1 MLNGLWS
8 TARSLLRGRAAAAA
22 GWTVTTALATGALA
36 LTGTHHTTPTDQP
49 RMHAGSAWLPSNKT
63 GQLALLDGTTGEIT
77 AQIKVAPE
85 GHNLTAVQDGTNAY
99 AIDTTQGTIRR
110 INGNTLTTTPGPTDT
125 TPPATPIPAAT
136 TGLRAYPT
144 PTTLYTIDTEH
155 GILARA
161 DPRTLTRQG
170 NLQPLAADTTPQTTT
185 LTTQGTLY
193 VLDPK
198 TGDLNVITPTHR
210 TTRRNTVSPG
220 TPAQLLNADNQPVL
234 IDPATRT
241 AQLLDPTTA
250 QPRTTTP
257 LQLRSDEQLTTAASP
272 NRPRIYLLT
281 RGTLTICEL
290 TRTSCDHTVP
300 LGEPHHLGTPTE
312 TADHLFI
319 PDYTTGKVTIVD
331 LTTNTVT
338 ARPQVIDPPA
348 DFQLLTHDGIIF
360 YNSPDTEQAGI
371 IHLDGG
377 ILKTPKYDAKHPS
390 PDRSKQPETATP
402 SPSAS
407 PSITPSPTTSPT
419 ATPHTTP
426 SPGTSPSTLPS
437 PNPTPNSS
445 PTRAGSPSAPT
456 TPTTAAPGP
465 PTVTVTLSRQAAKVD
480 EAVAVGLGYP
490 AGRPP
495 TSVAWTFGDSA
506 TSTGVLTSHA
516 WHTVGRF
523 QINVTATFPGG
534 ATAVANASIDITVS
548 PVLTVQTPVGGK
560 VTGGTIDCGTTCS
573 QSVTPGQSITLTAQ
587 SAAGFQIRGWGGAC
601 AGTAATCTVTVD
613 ANKTVSV
620 QFKRLPLPLIPRA
633 AAAAWVTGAGPIPWS
648 GTSAV
653 NGGPDTD
660 TRGFALLRPAGSLLL
675 EDGSAPEYLE
685 THPQWVPKG
694 WINGDFT
701 LPVPVVPGD
710 RFKTTVGFMMVANPP
725 SAGDAYFVVQAV
737 FANGATLE
745 LSRTHDLGRDGV
757 MHPVDVDL
765 TPAAGATAI
774 RLRAEA
780 AGSEGQDWCSW
791 VNPRIE
797 G

>member
-1 MLNGLWS
+1 M
-8 TARSLLRGRAAAAA
+8 RGRAVAAA

-185 LTTQGTLY
+185 IDSRGTLR

-198 TGDLNVITPTHR
+198 TGILNIITPSHR
-210 TTRRNTVSPG
+210 TTRRNAKPPG
-220 TPAQLLNADNQPVL
+220 PGQLLLAADQPVIL
-234 IDPATRT
+234 DPARHNATVLDRGTGEPTHAIPLEMRDGDELAT
-241 AQLLDPTTA
+241 AG
-250 QPRTTTP
+250 
-257 LQLRSDEQLTTAASP
+257 SP
-272 NRPRIYLLT
+272 DHARFYLLT
-281 RGTLTICEL
+281 RGTLTICQL
-290 TRTSCDHTVP
+290 TAATCDRAIP

-338 ARPQVIDPPA
+338 AQPQVTDPPA

-377 ILKTPKYDAKHPS
+377 ILKTPKYDAEHPS

-407 PSITPSPTTSPT
+407 PSTTPSPTTSPT

-437 PNPTPNSS
+437 PNPTTPAGTPSISGGPSPS
-445 PTRAGSPSAPT
+445 PTVQRRATITLTTTGPSPGETVQLTVQAGDGGSAPQT
-456 TPTTAAPGP
+456 ATWSLGDGTTAKGLSAAHAWSQNG
-465 PTVTVTLSRQAAKVD
+465 TYQVTVT
-480 EAVAVGLGYP
+480 
-490 AGRPP
+490 AGFPD
-495 TSVAWTFGDSA
+495 GQSA
-506 TSTGVLTSHA
+506 TAS
-516 WHTVGRF
+516 
-523 QINVTATFPGG
+523 AT
-534 ATAVANASIDITVS
+534 ITVS
-548 PVLTVQTPVGGK
+548 PPTLTVLVTGPGRVTGPGINCGTDCQEPITPGQTITLSALPDLYVTFQWQGCTPVG
-560 VTGGTIDCGTTCS
+560 S
-573 QSVTPGQSITLTAQ
+573 N
-587 SAAGFQIRGWGGAC
+587 
-601 AGTAATCTVTVD
+601 TCTL
-613 ANKTVSV
+613 APSRSQTVSV
-620 QFKRLPLPLIPRA
+620 AFHADQTPPDVTLTGSGQTSGGTNRQATVDSTSRQDQRLGFISGVPTSLMLTETSKDQESQVTRA
-633 AAAAWVTGAGPIPWS
+633 WIHASGTYTCKTGGQQTRSDYVFNTGAGSALTVVWDPS
-648 GTSAV
+648 TLCASGDQLTSVRYYFTATAVSSGGTSPRT
-653 NGGPDTD
+653 G
-660 TRGFALLRPAGSLLL
+660 
-675 EDGSAPEYLE
+675 
-685 THPQWVPKG
+685 
-694 WINGDFT
+694 
-701 LPVPVVPGD
+701 
-710 RFKTTVGFMMVANPP
+710 
-725 SAGDAYFVVQAV
+725 
-737 FANGATLE
+737 TLE
-745 LSRTHDLGRDGV
+745 F
-757 MHPVDVDL
+757 
-765 TPAAGATAI
+765 
-774 RLRAEA
+774 
-780 AGSEGQDWCSW
+780 DWSY
-791 VNPRIE
+791 I